1 MATTSDQCALRP
13 DGKLLD
19 ASDIIWLNDPDNLTP
34 IPPKSPI
41 VHPFFCGGPP
51 PASMVAGSRQSAR
64 VSHPS
69 KHVLDPDNSERP
81 DISKQ
86 PCLSQQKRVVIELD
100 SDESDG
106 DCVQVD
112 VGNRNDGATDT
123 EGAVSDTDVDAEMV
137 DSEAVEEAY
146 AATKAMGDADHEVC

>member
-1 MATTSDQCALRP
+1 M
-13 DGKLLD
+13 
-19 ASDIIWLNDPDNLTP
+19 
-34 IPPKSPI
+34 
-41 VHPFFCGGPP
+41 
-51 PASMVAGSRQSAR
+51 
-64 VSHPS
+64 
-69 KHVLDPDNSERP
+69 
-81 DISKQ
+81 
-86 PCLSQQKRVVIELD
+86 IELD

>member
-1 MATTSDQCALRP
+1 M
-13 DGKLLD
+13 
-19 ASDIIWLNDPDNLTP
+19 
-34 IPPKSPI
+34 
-41 VHPFFCGGPP
+41 
-51 PASMVAGSRQSAR
+51 
-64 VSHPS
+64 
-69 KHVLDPDNSERP
+69 
-81 DISKQ
+81 
-86 PCLSQQKRVVIELD
+86 IESD